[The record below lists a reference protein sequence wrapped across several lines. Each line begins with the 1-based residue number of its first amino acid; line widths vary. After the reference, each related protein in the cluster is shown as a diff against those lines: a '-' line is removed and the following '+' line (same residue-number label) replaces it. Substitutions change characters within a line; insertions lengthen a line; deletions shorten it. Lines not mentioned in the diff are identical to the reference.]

1 MAGGT
6 FVTRNKVRAGAY
18 INFVSE
24 YSPLGTVSDRG
35 VVLLP
40 MELPFG
46 AVHEAVAVEGDTDVR
61 KLFGLSA
68 LSEEL
73 LLLREAAKRASK
85 VLVWRLNSGKTAQR
99 VDSGLTVMA
108 RYPGSTGNSLTV
120 KIIEPE
126 DGSGIMYVQTFLG
139 EKMVDEQEAAEIG
152 DLQDNAWVMFSGD
165 GELTAH
171 AGIVLEGGSD
181 SEILDEDWE
190 DFFLAAGRL
199 TFNTMAVPTG
209 SSSVKQMAFSFIKR
223 MREDEGIKVQAVV
236 ANMAADYEGIISVC
250 NGVTLEDGTQL
261 SAAQTTAYV
270 AGMTAGAA
278 VNKSCTYD
286 RYDGA
291 AGVDRQLLASEI
303 VALLKAGQFVFI
315 QRGDKVIVEQDINTF
330 TGFSPEKGD
339 AFRKNRTLRVMDAIG
354 TDVRTI
360 FEDYYLGKCAND
372 EDGRALFREELFS
385 YLSQL
390 YEVRAV
396 EKPAIED
403 IVVMRGETADSVIV
417 EMAVQPVDAMEK
429 LYMTVTVGA

>member
-61 KLFGLSA
+61 KLFGVSA
-68 LSEEL
+68 LSDEL
-73 LLLREAAKRASK
+73 LMLREAAKRASR
-85 VLVWRLNSGKTAQR
+85 VLVWRLNSGETARKTDTA
-99 VDSGLTVMA
+99 LTVTA
-108 RYPGSTGNSLTV
+108 RYPGSAGNTLAV
-120 KIIEPE
+120 KIVDPE
-126 DGSGIMYVQTFLG
+126 DDSGMLHVQTFLG
-139 EKMVDEQEAAEIG
+139 EKLVDEQEAAEIG
-152 DLQDNAWVMFSGD
+152 ELEDNAWVLFSGE
-165 GELTAH
+165 GELTVH
-171 AGIVLEGGSD
+171 AGIVLEGGTD
-181 SEILDEDWE
+181 EEVLNEDWE

-209 SSSVKQMAFSFIKR
+209 SSEIKQMAFSFVKR
-223 MREDEGIKVQAVV
+223 MREDEGIKIQAVV
-236 ANMAADYEGIISVC
+236 SNMVADYEGIISVC
-250 NGVTLEDGTQL
+250 GGVILEDGTQL
-261 SAAQTTAYV
+261 SAAQATAYV

-291 AGVDRQLLASEI
+291 AEVDRHLMASEI
-303 VALLKAGQFVFI
+303 IALLKAGQFIFV
-315 QRGDKVIVEQDINTF
+315 QRVDKVIVEQDINTF

-396 EKPAIED
+396 EKPVIED
-403 IVVMRGETADSVIV
+403 IVVSRGETADSVIV